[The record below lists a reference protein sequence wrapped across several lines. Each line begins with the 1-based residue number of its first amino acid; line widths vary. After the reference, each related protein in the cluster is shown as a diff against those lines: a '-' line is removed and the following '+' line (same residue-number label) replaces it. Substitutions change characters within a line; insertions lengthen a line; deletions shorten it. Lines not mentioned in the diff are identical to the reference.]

1 MRVYA
6 YSKILR
12 GIPKEEI
19 ATVANWKWAH
29 LPEALHSV
37 PGAKAITNILHELPQ
52 SAAIGAGIGLLLAAP
67 FLPGMLG
74 DRKTADERRRIY
86 SGEQLVPVR
95 QGRFWEMGP
104 TPGRAAGSST
114 SVPTGLQPKRTRR
127 RRVPFWFREEVRAQ
141 PDPAPGQVPARSL
154 LAGEE
159 ALSGPAVSGHVPG
172 LLRCAPRRPIACRHD
187 RQVLPR

>member
-1 MRVYA
+1 MLMRRVLPAYA
-6 YSKILR
+6 GYKALQYVDYKLGHKPSEMLAAIPLKAQIVRAELTDKIPGARKLTDFYANVVPGSQFGALALPVGGAFVGSMVHYAKILR

-29 LPEALHSV
+29 LPEAMHAV

-52 SAAIGAGIGLLLAAP
+52 TAAIGAAIGLALAAP

-95 QGRFWEMGP
+95 QGRF
-104 TPGRAAGSST
+104 
-114 SVPTGLQPKRTRR
+114 
-127 RRVPFWFREEVRAQ
+127 
-141 PDPAPGQVPARSL
+141 
-154 LAGEE
+154 
-159 ALSGPAVSGHVPG
+159 
-172 LLRCAPRRPIACRHD
+172 
-187 RQVLPR
+187 